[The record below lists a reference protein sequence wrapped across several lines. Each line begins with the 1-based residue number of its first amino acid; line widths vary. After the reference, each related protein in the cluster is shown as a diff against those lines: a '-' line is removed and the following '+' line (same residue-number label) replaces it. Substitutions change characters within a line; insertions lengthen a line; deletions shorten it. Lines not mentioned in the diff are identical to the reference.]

1 MAPRKRMAMHD
12 HAAEASLFKRRAIF
26 TFACVVVL
34 LSVLLGNL
42 YHLQVL
48 SYKDYETRSN
58 DNRIRV
64 VPVAPS
70 RGLIYDRHGQ
80 LLAENQPFYSLELIP
95 EKVKDIPATL
105 DELAKVVELSK
116 DDRESLV
123 ASLKYH
129 RRFKP
134 ITVKNRLSEEE
145 VAIFS
150 VNQHRFPGF
159 SIDAGLKRHYPYDGL
174 LTHVLGYVGRINNR
188 DQATLQRNGQWQ
200 NYAATKDI
208 GKQGIEKFYESLL
221 HGMPGHLEEEVNN
234 RGRTIRTLK
243 SVAPEPGQDIY
254 LTLDLQLQK
263 KAMELLAGRRGS
275 IVAIDP
281 RDGGILAMVSSPSY
295 DPNQFVHGIS
305 SKAYSDLLNARSRPL
320 INRATQGQYAP
331 ASTVKPHMA
340 LLGLEE
346 KVVTPK
352 TRVWDPGFWQ
362 IPGVE
367 RKYRD
372 WKRWGHGW
380 VDVNGAL
387 VHSCDTYFYDMAY
400 KTGID
405 KISNFMQQ
413 FGFGERTGV
422 DIFEESAGNM
432 PSKDWKRLKYNQPWY
447 IGDTISVGIGQGY
460 WTTTPL
466 QLANATAIMANKGE
480 RFVPHLLKSIKND
493 TVKVDTPV
501 DKMAPVVLKS
511 PHNWQIINEAMR
523 DTAHKSRFVDAG
535 YTAAMKTGTAQVFS
549 VAEDEKYDAENIDEH
564 LRDNALIVAYA
575 PYEAPRIVLAV
586 VLENAGWG
594 GANAGP
600 VARALLDEYM
610 LRDNLPLETAGSPHN
625 ERP

>member
-1 MAPRKRMAMHD
+1 MAPRKRMAMHN

-26 TFACVVVL
+26 TFVCVVLL
-34 LSVLLGNL
+34 LSVLLVNL
-42 YHLQVL
+42 YHLQIL
-48 SYKDYETRSN
+48 SFKDYDTRSN

-80 LLAENQPFYSLELIP
+80 LLAENQPFFSLEMVP

-105 DELAKVVELSK
+105 DALSEVIELDEEAQQ
-116 DDRESLV
+116 DIID
-123 ASLKYH
+123 SLKYH

-134 ITVKNRLSEEE
+134 LTIKNRLSESD
-145 VAIFS
+145 VAEFS
-150 VNQHRFPGF
+150 VNQHDFPGI
-159 SIDAGLKRHYPYDGL
+159 SVEAGLKRHYPHDGL
-174 LTHVLGYVGRINNR
+174 MTHVLGYVGRINDR
-188 DQATLQRNGQWQ
+188 DQNTLQLSGEWK
-200 NYAATKDI
+200 NYAATNDI

-221 HGMPGHLEEEVNN
+221 HGKPGHLEEEVNN

-243 SVAPEPGQDIY
+243 SVEPEPGQDIY
-254 LTLDLQLQK
+254 LTLDLKLQQ
-263 KAMELLAGRRGS
+263 KAMEILNGRRGS

-281 RDGGILAMVSSPSY
+281 QDGGILAMVSSPSY

-305 SKAYSDLLNARSRPL
+305 SKAYSALLNDKSRPL

-331 ASTVKPHMA
+331 ASTVKPHIA

-346 KVVTPK
+346 QTITEK

-380 VDVNGAL
+380 VDVNTAI
-387 VHSCDTYFYDMAY
+387 VDSCDTYFYDLAY
-400 KTGID
+400 KTGVD
-405 KISNFMQQ
+405 KISNFMQH

-422 DIFEESAGNM
+422 DIFEESAGIM
-432 PSKDWKRLKYNQPWY
+432 PSRDWKRMRYNQPWY

-466 QLANATAIMANKGE
+466 QLANAAAIMANKGK
-480 RFVPHLLKSIKND
+480 RYVPHLLKSIKD
-493 TVKVDTPV
+493 STAKIDTPI
-501 DKMAPVVLKS
+501 DEMAPVELS
-511 PHNWQIINEAMR
+511 NPMNWDIINESMKN
-523 DTAHKSRFVDAG
+523 TAHKSRFVDAG

-549 VAEDEKYDAENIDEH
+549 VAEDEKYDADTVAEH
-564 LRDNALIVAYA
+564 LRDNALIIAYA
-575 PYEAPRIVLAV
+575 PYENPTIVLAV

-600 VARALLDEYM
+600 VARALLDEYI
-610 LRDNLPLETAGSPHN
+610 LRDSWRTQ
-625 ERP
+625 

>member
-1 MAPRKRMAMHD
+1 MAPRKRMAMHN

-26 TFACVVVL
+26 TFVCVVLL
-34 LSVLLGNL
+34 LSVLLVNL
-42 YHLQVL
+42 YHLQIL
-48 SYKDYETRSN
+48 SFKDYDTRSN

-80 LLAENQPFYSLELIP
+80 LLAENQPFFSLEMVP

-105 DELAKVVELSK
+105 DALSEVIELDEEAQQ
-116 DDRESLV
+116 DIID
-123 ASLKYH
+123 SLKYH

-134 ITVKNRLSEEE
+134 LTIKNRLSESD
-145 VAIFS
+145 VAEFS
-150 VNQHRFPGF
+150 VNQHDFPGI
-159 SIDAGLKRHYPYDGL
+159 SVEAGLKRHYPHDGL
-174 LTHVLGYVGRINNR
+174 MTHVLGYVGRINDR
-188 DQATLQRNGQWQ
+188 DQNTLQLSGEWK
-200 NYAATKDI
+200 NYAATNDI

-221 HGMPGHLEEEVNN
+221 HGKPGHLEEEVNN

-243 SVAPEPGQDIY
+243 SVEPEPGQDIY
-254 LTLDLQLQK
+254 LTLDLKLQQ
-263 KAMELLAGRRGS
+263 KAMEILNGRRGS

-281 RDGGILAMVSSPSY
+281 QDGGILAMVSSPSY

-305 SKAYSDLLNARSRPL
+305 SKAYSALLNDKSRPL

-331 ASTVKPHMA
+331 ASTVKPHIA

-346 KVVTPK
+346 QTITEK

-380 VDVNGAL
+380 VDVNTAI
-387 VHSCDTYFYDMAY
+387 VDSCDTYFYDLAY
-400 KTGID
+400 KTGVD
-405 KISNFMQQ
+405 KISNFMQH

-422 DIFEESAGNM
+422 DIFEESAGIM
-432 PSKDWKRLKYNQPWY
+432 PSRDWKRMRYNQPWY

-466 QLANATAIMANKGE
+466 QLANAAAIMANKGK
-480 RFVPHLLKSIKND
+480 RYVPHLLKSIKD
-493 TVKVDTPV
+493 STAKIDTPI
-501 DKMAPVVLKS
+501 DEMAPVELNN
-511 PHNWQIINEAMR
+511 PMNWDIINESMKN
-523 DTAHKSRFVDAG
+523 TAHKSRFVDAG

-549 VAEDEKYDAENIDEH
+549 VAEDEKYDADTVAEH
-564 LRDNALIVAYA
+564 LRDNALIIAYA
-575 PYEAPRIVLAV
+575 PYENPTIVLAV

-600 VARALLDEYM
+600 VARALLDEYI
-610 LRDNLPLETAGSPHN
+610 LRDSWRTQ
-625 ERP
+625 

>member
-1 MAPRKRMAMHD
+1 MAPRKRMAMHN

-26 TFACVVVL
+26 TFVCVVVL
-34 LSVLLGNL
+34 LCILFTNL
-42 YHLQVL
+42 YQLQVL
-48 SYKDYETRSN
+48 SYTDYETRSN

-80 LLAENQPFYSLELIP
+80 LLAENQPFFSLELIP
-95 EKVKDIPATL
+95 EKVTDVASTL
-105 DELAKVVELSK
+105 DVLNAVIEISSDE
-116 DDRESLV
+116 RENLLE
-123 ASLKYH
+123 ALKYH

-134 ITVKNRLSEEE
+134 ITVKNRLTEEQ
-145 VAIFS
+145 VAAFS

-159 SIDAGLKRHYPYDGL
+159 SIDAGLKRHYPYNGL
-174 LTHVLGYVGRINNR
+174 MTHVLGYVGRINNR
-188 DQATLQRNGQWQ
+188 DQAALQSAGLWK

-208 GKQGIEKFYESLL
+208 GKQGIEKFYENLL
-221 HGMPGHLEEEVNN
+221 HGTPGHLEEEVNN

-243 SVAPEPGQDIY
+243 SVAPIPGQDIH

-263 KAMELLAGRRGS
+263 KAMELLDGRRGS

-281 RDGGILAMVSSPSY
+281 RDGGILAMVSSPTY

-305 SKAYSDLLNARSRPL
+305 SKAYGELLNSRSRPL

-340 LLGLEE
+340 LLGLED
-346 KVVTPK
+346 KVVTAK

-362 IPGVE
+362 IPNVDH
-367 RKYRD
+367 KYRD

-387 VHSCDTYFYDMAY
+387 VHSCDTYFYDLAY

-405 KISNFMQQ
+405 KMSHFMHQ

-422 DIFEESAGNM
+422 DIFEESAGIM
-432 PSKDWKRLKYNQPWY
+432 PSREWKRAKYNQPWY

-466 QLANATAIMANKGE
+466 QLANSTAILANNGQ
-480 RFVPHLLKSIKND
+480 RFVPHLLKSVEND
-493 TVKVDTPV
+493 TTKVDTLI
-501 DKMAPVVLKS
+501 DKMPPLELKD
-511 PHNWQIINEAMR
+511 PRNWEIINTAMK

-535 YTAAMKTGTAQVFS
+535 YTAAMKTGTAQVFT
-549 VAEDEKYDAENIDEH
+549 VAEDEKYDADTIDEH
-564 LRDNALIVAYA
+564 LRDNALIIAYA
-575 PYEAPRIVLAV
+575 PYESPKIVLAV

-600 VARALLDEYM
+600 VARALLDEYI
-610 LRDNLPLETAGSPHN
+610 LRDEPATITAGAPHHD
-625 ERP
+625 RP

>member
-1 MAPRKRMAMHD
+1 MHD

-34 LSVLLGNL
+34 LSILLGNL

-95 EKVKDIPATL
+95 EKVKDVPATL

-188 DQATLQRNGQWQ
+188 DQAALQRNGQWQ

-263 KAMELLAGRRGS
+263 KAMELLAGRRG
-275 IVAIDP
+275 
-281 RDGGILAMVSSPSY
+281 
-295 DPNQFVHGIS
+295 
-305 SKAYSDLLNARSRPL
+305 
-320 INRATQGQYAP
+320 
-331 ASTVKPHMA
+331 
-340 LLGLEE
+340 
-346 KVVTPK
+346 
-352 TRVWDPGFWQ
+352 
-362 IPGVE
+362 
-367 RKYRD
+367 
-372 WKRWGHGW
+372 
-380 VDVNGAL
+380 
-387 VHSCDTYFYDMAY
+387 
-400 KTGID
+400 
-405 KISNFMQQ
+405 
-413 FGFGERTGV
+413 
-422 DIFEESAGNM
+422 
-432 PSKDWKRLKYNQPWY
+432 
-447 IGDTISVGIGQGY
+447 
-460 WTTTPL
+460 
-466 QLANATAIMANKGE
+466 
-480 RFVPHLLKSIKND
+480 
-493 TVKVDTPV
+493 
-501 DKMAPVVLKS
+501 
-511 PHNWQIINEAMR
+511 
-523 DTAHKSRFVDAG
+523 
-535 YTAAMKTGTAQVFS
+535 
-549 VAEDEKYDAENIDEH
+549 
-564 LRDNALIVAYA
+564 
-575 PYEAPRIVLAV
+575 
-586 VLENAGWG
+586 
-594 GANAGP
+594 
-600 VARALLDEYM
+600 
-610 LRDNLPLETAGSPHN
+610 
-625 ERP
+625 